1 VQPDQLK
8 TFSFFKALIAIDAEI
23 FLVGGSVRDELL
35 GKSIKD
41 LDLVVRGI
49 AIDNLV
55 TVLKKHGKT
64 NLVGKSFGIIK
75 FRPKEAPEIELD
87 IALPRTETSTGTGHR
102 DFEVSFDPHLPLEE
116 DLRRRDFTIN
126 AIAQNLLTGTIID
139 PFNGQKDIKDGLIR
153 TVFEASF
160 LEDPLRLLRAVQFS
174 ARLKFKI
181 EERTLDE
188 MCRHAGLIRTVAK
201 ERIIEEIRK
210 LFLAEKPSVGFDLM
224 RNTGLLQI
232 VFPDVWNMIGVT
244 QPNKNN
250 EDVYTHTMKVLN
262 AARQAEELEKSGDLA
277 IMFAALFHDAGKPKT
292 RREDDDDEKLVTFY
306 NHQLVSTG
314 IAWRWL
320 KDFRAATIGVDPS
333 HVCHLVKHHMFETK
347 EFHNDRALRRFIN
360 KVGKDNVMDLLD
372 LRLADKKGG
381 RFPNKVYG
389 IMKLREKIQEEISKK
404 PPFTPKDLALN
415 GHDIMEL
422 GFKPGPV
429 IGEIQKYL
437 MEIVLDEPAL
447 NTKDDLTRLVEEK
460 RAEFDTKNSL
470 H

>member
-1 VQPDQLK
+1 MQPEKLK
-8 TFSFFKALIAIDAEI
+8 SYAFFKTLITQGAEV

-35 GKSIKD
+35 GKSVKD
-41 LDLVVRGI
+41 LDLVVRGVAMEDLI
-49 AIDNLV
+49 SA
-55 TVLKKHGKT
+55 LKKHGQT
-64 NLVGKSFGIIK
+64 NLVGKSFGVIK
-75 FRPKEAPEIELD
+75 FRPKEAVETELD
-87 IALPRTETSTGTGHR
+87 IALPRTEVSVGTGHKE
-102 DFEVSFDPHLPLEE
+102 FEVNFDPQLPLEE

-126 AIAQNLLTGTIID
+126 AIAQNLSTGELVD
-139 PFNGQKDIKDGLIR
+139 PFGGQKDLAAGLIR

-160 LEDPLRLLRAVQFS
+160 REDPLRLLRAVQFA

-181 EERTLDE
+181 EERTFDE
-188 MCRHAGLIRTVAK
+188 MRQHAGLIRTVAK
-201 ERIIEEIRK
+201 ERIIEEVRK

-224 RNTGLLQI
+224 RDTGLLQS
-232 VFPDVWNMIGVT
+232 VFPDVYQMIGVT

-262 AARQAEELEKSGDLA
+262 AARAAEELDKPGNLE

-292 RREDDDDEKLVTFY
+292 RRADAEDEKRVTFY

-320 KDFRAATIGVDPS
+320 KDFRATTIGLDPS

-381 RFPNKVYG
+381 RFPQKVYG
-389 IMKLREKIQEEISKK
+389 IMKLREKIREEIEKK

-429 IGEIQKYL
+429 IGEIQKFL
-437 MEIVLDEPAL
+437 MDKVLDEPEL
-447 NTKDDLTRLVEEK
+447 NTKETLTRLIEEK
-460 RAEFDTKNSL
+460 RAAFENIKSQK
-470 H
+470 